1 MPDHQLTGFLLRGR
15 ATPTARQLGE
25 VGVRADRLSE
35 VTCAEFLAEIER
47 ERYDVV
53 VLALVGGAVQAVLH
67 GARALWPAPARRPVL
82 VTGYVGVVY
91 EKLADG
97 LLLRHGADLVLANS
111 RHDAERF
118 RAVYEGVGADAT
130 AVTETALP
138 FLGGA
143 PYEPAGSRA
152 HTVVFAV
159 QPSVPD
165 SRADRAYLLER
176 AAGHARLHPD
186 REVLIKLRSK
196 PGEHTTHLE
205 EQPYQRLAEKIP
217 GGLPANCRLVYGNM
231 GEVLDGTD
239 LLVTVSSTAAL
250 ESLHRSVPTAI
261 LTDLGIREALGNH
274 HFLGS
279 GCLASWDQI
288 DPAPP
293 GGGPGL
299 AGGPGRPARAGR
311 RPGGGRGRLRRG
323 PGQGGRTGVRDPAAL
338 ARPVLHA
345 HHRPR
350 IPPRDP
356 RPPPPR
362 ARRHP
367 AARHGAPGG
376 GGVPAAPPAP
386 RAPARGRPRRLPAR
400 GAARGPGDP
409 QAGGAV
415 RVLAVV
421 PARGGSKGV
430 PGKNLAEVAGTPLVA
445 RAVLAC
451 RAAPTVTDV
460 VVSTDS
466 EAIAAAARAAGADVI
481 ARPTAISG
489 DTASSEAAVLHALA
503 AFEELHSLTVDVVL
517 LVQCTS
523 PFLATSDV
531 ESVAVAVASG
541 AADSALTVAP
551 FHGFLW
557 RDAAD
562 GTGTGVNHDAAYRPR
577 RQDRP
582 QDLLETGAAYA
593 MDAAGFRTAR
603 HRFFGRTL
611 PVATDP
617 ARVLEIDDP
626 HDLARARLLA
636 PLLDPRPGAHP
647 AQPAPDPGAP
657 PPRTPIHSPH
667 PAHPRTEGRPL
678 P

>member
-1 MPDHQLTGFLLRGR
+1 MPERKRVAVLADSDTRWKWGALTARRLVPDHQLTGFLLRGR

-288 DPAPP
+288 DSGLLPEGDPVWLAAQGVRPAQGAGPEAGADAYAVARAKVAALVSATRLPSPAPYYTRTTAP
-293 GGGPGL
+293 GYLPGIL
-299 AGGPGRPARAGR
+299 ARHHLAPDGTPLPGTVRPAAGES
-311 RPGGGRGRLRRG
+311 RLRR
-323 PGQGGRTGVRDPAAL
+323 RLR
-338 ARPVLHA
+338 A
-345 HHRPR
+345 HLRE
-350 IPPRDP
+350 
-356 RPPPPR
+356 
-362 ARRHP
+362 A
-367 AARHGAPGG
+367 
-376 GGVPAAPPAP
+376 
-386 RAPARGRPRRLPAR
+386 AR
-400 GAARGPGDP
+400 GAYRH
-409 QAGGAV
+409 
-415 RVLAVV
+415 
-421 PARGGSKGV
+421 GV
-430 PGKNLAEVAGTPLVA
+430 Q
-445 RAVLAC
+445 R
-451 RAAPTVTDV
+451 
-460 VVSTDS
+460 
-466 EAIAAAARAAGADVI
+466 
-481 ARPTAISG
+481 
-489 DTASSEAAVLHALA
+489 
-503 AFEELHSLTVDVVL
+503 
-517 LVQCTS
+517 
-523 PFLATSDV
+523 
-531 ESVAVAVASG
+531 
-541 AADSALTVAP
+541 VAP
-551 FHGFLW
+551 
-557 RDAAD
+557 
-562 GTGTGVNHDAAYRPR
+562 VIR
-577 RQDRP
+577 R
-582 QDLLETGAAYA
+582 LGEL
-593 MDAAGFRTAR
+593 
-603 HRFFGRTL
+603 
-611 PVATDP
+611 
-617 ARVLEIDDP
+617 
-626 HDLARARLLA
+626 
-636 PLLDPRPGAHP
+636 
-647 AQPAPDPGAP
+647 
-657 PPRTPIHSPH
+657 
-667 PAHPRTEGRPL
+667 
-678 P
+678 

>member
-1 MPDHQLTGFLLRGR
+1 MPERKRVAVLADSDTRWKWGALTARRLVPDHQLTGYLLRGR

-35 VTCAEFLAEIER
+35 VTCAEFLAEIGR

-67 GARALWPAPARRPVL
+67 GARALWPNPAKRPVF

-118 RAVYEGVGADAT
+118 RAVYEGVGADAG

-250 ESLHRSVPTAI
+250 ESLHRSIPTAI

-279 GCLASWDQI
+279 GCLASWDQLDSGLLPEG
-288 DPAPP
+288 DPVWLAAQGVHPGPATPGAAASAKAASAKAASAKAASAKATP
-293 GGGPGL
+293 GGAEPAGAARSSAGPA
-299 AGGPGRPARAGR
+299 AGAPHDAYAVARAKVAGLVAATR
-311 RPGGGRGRLRRG
+311 LPALAPYYTLTTAPRYLPGILARHHLAPDGTPLPGAVRPTAGESRLRR
-323 PGQGGRTGVRDPAAL
+323 RLR
-338 ARPVLHA
+338 A
-345 HHRPR
+345 HLRE
-350 IPPRDP
+350 
-356 RPPPPR
+356 
-362 ARRHP
+362 A
-367 AARHGAPGG
+367 
-376 GGVPAAPPAP
+376 
-386 RAPARGRPRRLPAR
+386 AR
-400 GAARGPGDP
+400 GAYRH
-409 QAGGAV
+409 
-415 RVLAVV
+415 
-421 PARGGSKGV
+421 GV
-430 PGKNLAEVAGTPLVA
+430 Q
-445 RAVLAC
+445 R
-451 RAAPTVTDV
+451 
-460 VVSTDS
+460 
-466 EAIAAAARAAGADVI
+466 
-481 ARPTAISG
+481 
-489 DTASSEAAVLHALA
+489 
-503 AFEELHSLTVDVVL
+503 
-517 LVQCTS
+517 
-523 PFLATSDV
+523 
-531 ESVAVAVASG
+531 
-541 AADSALTVAP
+541 VAP
-551 FHGFLW
+551 
-557 RDAAD
+557 
-562 GTGTGVNHDAAYRPR
+562 VIR
-577 RQDRP
+577 R
-582 QDLLETGAAYA
+582 LGEL
-593 MDAAGFRTAR
+593 
-603 HRFFGRTL
+603 
-611 PVATDP
+611 
-617 ARVLEIDDP
+617 
-626 HDLARARLLA
+626 
-636 PLLDPRPGAHP
+636 
-647 AQPAPDPGAP
+647 
-657 PPRTPIHSPH
+657 
-667 PAHPRTEGRPL
+667 
-678 P
+678 

>member
-47 ERYDVV
+47 EHYDVV

-67 GARALWPAPARRPVL
+67 GARALWPAPAGRPVL

-118 RAVYEGVGADAT
+118 RAVYEGVGADAA

-250 ESLHRSVPTAI
+250 ESLHRSIPTAI

-279 GCLASWDQI
+279 GCMASWDQI
-288 DPAPP
+288 DSGLLPEGDPLWLAAQGVLPAQGADPEKGADAYAVARAKVAALMAATRLPAPAPYYTRTTAP
-293 GGGPGL
+293 GYLPGIL
-299 AGGPGRPARAGR
+299 ARHHLAPDGTPLPGAVRPQAGES
-311 RPGGGRGRLRRG
+311 RLRR
-323 PGQGGRTGVRDPAAL
+323 RLR
-338 ARPVLHA
+338 A
-345 HHRPR
+345 HLRE
-350 IPPRDP
+350 
-356 RPPPPR
+356 
-362 ARRHP
+362 A
-367 AARHGAPGG
+367 
-376 GGVPAAPPAP
+376 
-386 RAPARGRPRRLPAR
+386 AR
-400 GAARGPGDP
+400 GAYRH
-409 QAGGAV
+409 
-415 RVLAVV
+415 
-421 PARGGSKGV
+421 GV
-430 PGKNLAEVAGTPLVA
+430 Q
-445 RAVLAC
+445 R
-451 RAAPTVTDV
+451 
-460 VVSTDS
+460 
-466 EAIAAAARAAGADVI
+466 
-481 ARPTAISG
+481 
-489 DTASSEAAVLHALA
+489 
-503 AFEELHSLTVDVVL
+503 
-517 LVQCTS
+517 
-523 PFLATSDV
+523 
-531 ESVAVAVASG
+531 
-541 AADSALTVAP
+541 VAP
-551 FHGFLW
+551 
-557 RDAAD
+557 
-562 GTGTGVNHDAAYRPR
+562 VIR
-577 RQDRP
+577 R
-582 QDLLETGAAYA
+582 LGEL
-593 MDAAGFRTAR
+593 
-603 HRFFGRTL
+603 
-611 PVATDP
+611 
-617 ARVLEIDDP
+617 
-626 HDLARARLLA
+626 
-636 PLLDPRPGAHP
+636 
-647 AQPAPDPGAP
+647 
-657 PPRTPIHSPH
+657 
-667 PAHPRTEGRPL
+667 
-678 P
+678 